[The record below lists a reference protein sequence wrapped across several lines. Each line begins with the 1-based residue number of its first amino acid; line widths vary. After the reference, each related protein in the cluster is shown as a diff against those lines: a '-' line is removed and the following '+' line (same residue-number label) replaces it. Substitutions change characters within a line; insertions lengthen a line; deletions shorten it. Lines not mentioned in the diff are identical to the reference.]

1 MASSNM
7 LLVWDFD
14 WSLINE
20 NTDTFV
26 VQQLDPSGD
35 VWRRGKQKMQ
45 QGVGWTELMDWALG
59 ELCYDRPALD
69 AALSAIPITDGARR
83 AVQAACAA
91 GAEQRILSDANSHYI
106 ATVLAA
112 HGHADAFTRI
122 ETNPAEFA
130 DGRLRVRPHQ
140 PDGAPHGSALCPPN
154 LCKGTVLDRWIAEL
168 QPARVIYV
176 GDGSGDYCPATRL
189 RPGDVL
195 LARRAPHDG
204 LLKKCRANPAAVRA
218 EVVEWDDADGGASLL
233 AGIERALSAAVP
245 EGVAALSA
253 AVPDGVAASVG

>member
-1 MASSNM
+1 M
-7 LLVWDFD
+7 
-14 WSLINE
+14 
-20 NTDTFV
+20 
-26 VQQLDPSGD
+26 
-35 VWRRGKQKMQ
+35 
-45 QGVGWTELMDWALG
+45 
-59 ELCYDRPALD
+59 
-69 AALSAIPITDGARR
+69 
-83 AVQAACAA
+83 
-91 GAEQRILSDANSHYI
+91 
-106 ATVLAA
+106 
-112 HGHADAFTRI
+112 
-122 ETNPAEFA
+122 
-130 DGRLRVRPHQ
+130 RPHQ
-140 PDGAPHGSALCPPN
+140 PDGTPHGSSLCPPN

-168 QPARVIYV
+168 RPARVIYV

-218 EVVEWDDADGGASLL
+218 EVVEWDDSDGGASLL